1 MAKYYKLAF
10 SSFAVDFAA
19 ALTDYYGAAVTID
32 SASGQTITF
41 SCPQICDKSL
51 TISNRNPI
59 SSSPTHFLKGVCDG
73 VTFQDGSSWGSKAD
87 IGYHL
92 VLADSFLLLQ
102 LVDSG
107 DKAQSTAILIAKIT
121 NGRFL
126 CMGGGSSTSSG
137 SSGICKFTDEAENRP
152 IWFMAPYQKRLQ
164 SGKKIPVFKSYFAI
178 NGEMELNADGSFA
191 YIEDLHLTGE
201 ITTGG
206 IVGHNYFLSHD
217 IIRGNGTNGIYMPNA
232 FFVEL
237 EV

>member
-1 MAKYYKLAF
+1 MAKYYTFPF

-19 ALTDYYGAAVTID
+19 ALTDYYGNGATID

-41 SCPQICDKSL
+41 SCPQICDKPL
-51 TISNRNPI
+51 TISHVRPI
-59 SSSPTHFLKGVCDG
+59 SSIPTQHLTGVCDG
-73 VTFQDGSSWGSKAD
+73 VTFQTGSGWAGASVISK
-87 IGYHL
+87 YHL
-92 VLADSFLLLQ
+92 ILADSFLLLQ

-107 DKAQSTAILIAKIT
+107 DKSMSSAILIAKIT

-126 CMGGGSSTSSG
+126 CMGGESG
-137 SSGICKFTDEAENRP
+137 ASNSGICKFTDEAENRP
-152 IWFMAPYQKRLQ
+152 IWFMVPYQKRLQ
-164 SGKKIPVFKSYFAI
+164 SGKKIPIFKSHFAI
-178 NGEMELNADGSFA
+178 NGEMELNPDGSFA
-191 YIEDLHLTGE
+191 YIEGLYLTGE

-217 IIRGNGTNGIYMPNA
+217 IIRGNSTNGIYMPNA